1 MSSQIAASPY
11 VRSAYQSA
19 EASRFRMRSAS
30 DLRSSGHFDGSAASS
45 SRCPVEFGERRLI
58 AGCQLRSQVL
68 HRAFPSG
75 HHNHDPA

>member
-1 MSSQIAASPY
+1 MAT
-11 VRSAYQSA
+11 
-19 EASRFRMRSAS
+19 
-30 DLRSSGHFDGSAASS
+30 S
-45 SRCPVEFGERRLI
+45 SRDSLMLVAISGQPDEGLLEHVVGIRTRTQADGQVVVQAVGEGPVEFGERRLI